1 MTTTTTD
8 AVKGAEGREL
18 KQLLTLCWYSEH
30 GVTWDVFPSTWTV
43 WLREHQQK
51 TSVMCS
57 RLQIILQIFNKKY
70 LQNLKRA
77 CIFHLINGQNLLGV
91 TKVICQQS
99 LTCMQWC
106 PLKKT
111 LYYLYYHGDSI
122 NKLNCFSQFNWEKS
136 KCQNQGTAAK
146 INLCEY
152 DYEEAL

>member
-70 LQNLKRA
+70 LKNLKRA

-111 LYYLYYHGDSI
+111 FTCYLYYHGGSI
-122 NKLNCFSQFNWEKS
+122 NKLNCFSPLTKKLVRFYQELAVS
-136 KCQNQGTAAK
+136 
-146 INLCEY
+146 
-152 DYEEAL
+152 

>member
-8 AVKGAEGREL
+8 AIKGAEGWEL
-18 KQLLTLCWYSEH
+18 KQLLTLHWCS
-30 GVTWDVFPSTWTV
+30 WDVFPSTWTI

-51 TSVMCS
+51 NFVMRS
-57 RLQIILQIFNKKY
+57 GLQIILQIFNKY
-70 LQNLKRA
+70 LQNLKRT

-111 LYYLYYHGDSI
+111 LICYLYYHGDSI
-122 NKLNCFSQFNWEKS
+122 NKLKLFLSIGRN
-136 KCQNQGTAAK
+136 QNVKTNKLQLK
-146 INLCEY
+146 
-152 DYEEAL
+152 

>member
-8 AVKGAEGREL
+8 AVKGAEGWEL
-18 KQLLTLCWYSEH
+18 KQLLTLYWCSEH
-30 GVTWDVFPSTWTV
+30 GVTWDVFPSTWTI

-51 TSVMCS
+51 TFVMHCG
-57 RLQIILQIFNKKY
+57 LQIILQIFNKY

-99 LTCMQWC
+99 LTCTQWC

-111 LYYLYYHGDSI
+111 FTCYLYYHGGSI
-122 NKLNCFSQFNWEKS
+122 NKLNCFSPLTKKLVRFYRELAVS
-136 KCQNQGTAAK
+136 
-146 INLCEY
+146 
-152 DYEEAL
+152 